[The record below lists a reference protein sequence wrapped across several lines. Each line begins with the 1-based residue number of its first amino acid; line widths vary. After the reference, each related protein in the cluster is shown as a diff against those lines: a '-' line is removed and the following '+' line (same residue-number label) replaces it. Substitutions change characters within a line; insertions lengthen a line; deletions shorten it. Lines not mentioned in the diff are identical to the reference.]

1 MNGSHILPCLPTRHQ
16 DTHALSPSFLL
27 GQHTVLEF
35 SLSQPSDVDEGR
47 KPQGIKA
54 HVADHPVQTRRLQQ
68 ERHRLGEDLGGG
80 GRRRG
85 LDSGG
90 SWGSGSGGSSSGS
103 GGSGSGR
110 LAFGVKAHRA
120 SAEGGR
126 HLEGD
131 GGGAQEGQRKLA
143 EHGLLMYRNNGCIW

>member
-1 MNGSHILPCLPTRHQ
+1 MRAYPTQQYDKATHSPLPSTILRR
-16 DTHALSPSFLL
+16 
-27 GQHTVLEF
+27 TVLKL
-35 SLSQPSDVDEGR
+35 SLSQPSDVHEGR
-47 KPQGIKA
+47 EPQGVKA
-54 HVADHPVQTRRLQQ
+54 NIAHHPVQALRLQQ
-68 ERHRLGEDLGGG
+68 ERHGLGEDLGGR

-90 SWGSGSGGSSSGS
+90 SRGSGSGGSSGGGGGGS
-103 GGSGSGR
+103 GG
-110 LAFGVKAHRA
+110 LAFSMKAHRA

-143 EHGLLMYRNNGCIW
+143 EHGLLMCRNNDCGFG